1 MLVNKGGRA
10 TFSGNWCLA
19 KSKAWG
25 VSNRARINEA
35 GAWFSEPK
43 A

>member
-1 MLVNKGGRA
+1 MLVNKRRRA
-10 TFSGNWCLA
+10 TLSGDWCLA
-19 KSKAWG
+19 KSKARG

-35 GAWFSEPK
+35 GARFSEPK